1 MTIEQI
7 VDIPADYRI
16 SLELPHSIPTGVKA
30 RIEISFPVPVQKD
43 QSDSMPPPQVSQTT
57 EIEDV
62 RQLLQKEMTE
72 KGTSAIMATAGDGW
86 ETHVREHYAE
96 S

>member
-16 SLELPHSIPTGVKA
+16 FLELPRSIPAGVKA
-30 RIEISFPVPVQKD
+30 RIAINIPAIGMKNQKD
-43 QSDSMPPPQVSQTT
+43 SFDG
-57 EIEDV
+57 IEEV
-62 RQLLQKEMTE
+62 RRLLQKEMTK
-72 KGTSAIMATAGDGW
+72 KGTATVMANAGDGW
-86 ETHVREHYAE
+86 ESHVREHYAK

>member
-30 RIEISFPVPVQKD
+30 RIEINIPAPIKKD
-43 QSDSMPPPQVSQTT
+43 QSDSGLTPTGT
-57 EIEDV
+57 IEDV

-72 KGTSAIMATAGDGW
+72 KGTSAVIAVAGDGW
-86 ETHVREHYAE
+86 EAHVRERYAE

>member
-1 MTIEQI
+1 MIVEQI

-30 RIEISFPVPVQKD
+30 RVAISVPVMDAKS
-43 QSDSMPPPQVSQTT
+43 QSGPASPPSV
-57 EIEDV
+57 ELEEV

-72 KGTSAIMATAGDGW
+72 KGTSGVTTTTGDGW
-86 ETHVREHYAE
+86 EAHVRERYAE

>member
-16 SLELPHSIPTGVKA
+16 SLELPRSIPTGVKA
-30 RIEISFPVPVQKD
+30 RIEINIPAPINKN
-43 QSDSMPPPQVSQTT
+43 QSGSALPSSGS
-57 EIEDV
+57 IEDV

-72 KGTSAIMATAGDGW
+72 NGTLAVMAAAGDGW
-86 ETHVREHYAE
+86 EAHVKEHYAE